1 MEFILSAFL
10 CTAIHISLLVMR
22 YVPFSEIVTKNQK
35 RTLIVI
41 YSIFLFVDL
50 AINVVIAK
58 FGVLTFAFYKQSLI
72 IFSVLMTI
80 VNILV
85 IKKRLREHLFTCGLT
100 AVFFMAC
107 FTVVSYIQSFAELNN
122 QNIVLIEHTLL
133 LIAVSIFS
141 YPIIKKQ
148 LVKSVTPFL
157 NIETALYWSNV
168 WIIPCAMFI
177 TSYLTVP
184 FDSYAQSLTQV
195 ISRIFMMLATFF
207 ICRTIAADYER
218 IEEQQAMT
226 DQLNMQKKYY
236 AALSDNVEKTRKSRH
251 DLKHHIAAIIQFAK
265 NNEKEELINYCSN
278 LTQMQYSE
286 IDIPYS
292 GNAAADGIL
301 YHYAVIAHNNNID
314 FNITGIV
321 KSGDI
326 TDVDLCVLL
335 GNALDNAVTG
345 CLTAQSKRFI
355 NVSSK
360 SDGNVLAIMISNSF
374 DGVVKNNKKGNIL
387 SRKRD
392 DREGV
397 GITSIRSVCKKYGG
411 NLKID
416 YNNNV
421 FTCMMLLNTEKQR
434 VEQN

>member
-1 MEFILSAFL
+1 MEFIVSAFL

-22 YVPFSEIVTKNQK
+22 YVPFAEIITKNQ
-35 RTLIVI
+35 RRMLLVI
-41 YSIFLFVDL
+41 YTIFLLVDL
-50 AINVVIAK
+50 AVNITVAK

-107 FTVVSYIQSFAELNN
+107 FTVVSYIQSFADLTD
-122 QNIVLIEHTLL
+122 QTFILIEHTLI
-133 LIAVSIFS
+133 LIAVSVFS
-141 YPIIKKQ
+141 YPIIKTQ

-157 NIETALYWSNV
+157 NIETGLYWSNV

-184 FDSYAQSLTQV
+184 FYSFAQSLTQV
-195 ISRIFMMLATFF
+195 VSRIFMMLATFF

-218 IEEQQAMT
+218 IEEQQMMT

-265 NNEKEELINYCSN
+265 NDKKEELINYCSN

-286 IDIPYS
+286 IAIPYS

-301 YHYAVIAHNNNID
+301 YHYAVIANNNDID
-314 FNITGIV
+314 FNISGIV
-321 KSGDI
+321 KSGSI

-335 GNALDNAVTG
+335 GNALDNAITG
-345 CLTAQSKRFI
+345 CLTAKGKRFI

-360 SDGNVLAIMISNSF
+360 SEGNMLAIMVSNSF
-374 DGVVKNNKKGNIL
+374 DGVVKNTPKGNIL

-397 GITSIRSVCKKYGG
+397 GITSIRTVCKKYGG

-416 YNNNV
+416 YDNNT
-421 FTCMMLLNTEKQR
+421 FTCMMLLNT
-434 VEQN
+434 